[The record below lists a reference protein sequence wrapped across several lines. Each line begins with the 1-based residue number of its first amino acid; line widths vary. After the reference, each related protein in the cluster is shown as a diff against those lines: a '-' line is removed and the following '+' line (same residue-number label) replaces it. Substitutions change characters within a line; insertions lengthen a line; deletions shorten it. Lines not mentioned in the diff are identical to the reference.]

1 MPIDRLFQ
9 TAGLTPALMPRS
21 AARSRLIR
29 NFNVPSGNRLH
40 FLSHMIQPLRLCS
53 VRALIVTLLVGTA
66 VSVFQAVTQVH
77 ETTLTFLPKLLA
89 IGRLLA
95 ISAGWLVEEATTYAQ
110 GSFGR
115 IATVNQ

>member
-1 MPIDRLFQ
+1 
-9 TAGLTPALMPRS
+9 
-21 AARSRLIR
+21 
-29 NFNVPSGNRLH
+29 
-40 FLSHMIQPLRLCS
+40 
-53 VRALIVTLLVGTA
+53 
-66 VSVFQAVTQVH
+66 VH

-89 IGRLLA
+89 IGLLLA